1 MTSELLKHEPYS
13 ILVAHHEDEIRTR
26 LRKTLR
32 ETGYHQIA
40 IAQSGRN
47 TINRL
52 LRDSYHLLII
62 PLELPDLNCWQLL
75 RMIETGAFC
84 SPRLPVLIVC
94 DANQIP
100 LAEPLTREHHARL
113 LALEAWIQLPSEVSA
128 CISGPKKP
136 TVLIIEDHL
145 GTAQLIE
152 LNLKTDFAVEITL
165 TGEEGLSTWQAKQH
179 DLVLLDLMLPN
190 MNGLEVLQRI
200 KAEKS
205 SQIVAIITAR
215 SEQKTHQALM
225 LAGAAAFLSKPIDLR
240 QLPAFCERILLYGAY
255 LNLRALQN
263 RQQERDQ
270 TINQRVQA
278 AHFLLE
284 SGQAGMAAQHL
295 KRAIAVQPGKLLGD
309 DEWATLLTEF
319 V

>member
-1 MTSELLKHEPYS
+1 
-13 ILVAHHEDEIRTR
+13 
-26 LRKTLR
+26 
-32 ETGYHQIA
+32 
-40 IAQSGRN
+40 
-47 TINRL
+47 
-52 LRDSYHLLII
+52 
-62 PLELPDLNCWQLL
+62 
-75 RMIETGAFC
+75 
-84 SPRLPVLIVC
+84 
-94 DANQIP
+94 
-100 LAEPLTREHHARL
+100 
-113 LALEAWIQLPSEVSA
+113 
-128 CISGPKKP
+128 
-136 TVLIIEDHL
+136 
-145 GTAQLIE
+145 
-152 LNLKTDFAVEITL
+152 
-165 TGEEGLSTWQAKQH
+165 
-179 DLVLLDLMLPN
+179 
-190 MNGLEVLQRI
+190 
-200 KAEKS
+200 
-205 SQIVAIITAR
+205 
-215 SEQKTHQALM
+215 M